1 MNPESIATVL
11 DLAGRA
17 LLAYLAGSL
26 SGALLLGRLYGVDI
40 RTQGSGNAG
49 GSNALRTQGWR
60 FALPV
65 VLIDTGKGALA
76 AAVIA
81 PLWASNWPVFDL
93 PWRQTAAGVAA
104 VAGHIWPLYFG
115 GRGGKGAATAAG
127 VAGALLPAALL
138 PLAALWLT
146 MLLISG
152 YASLATLSAVTAL
165 WPLLVWLGPDP
176 LPAAWHGLAGM
187 LLLLIVYTHRANI
200 GRLLTGTEARFRRP
214 FRRRPAPDT
223 PP

>member
-1 MNPESIATVL
+1 MITEPVSATL
-11 DLAGRA
+11 DLAARV

-26 SGALLLGRLYGVDI
+26 SGALLVGRFYGIDI

-65 VLIDTGKGALA
+65 VLVDLGKGVLTAAL
-76 AAVIA
+76 IA
-81 PLWASNWPVFDL
+81 PVWAASWPVFDL
-93 PWRQTAAGVAA
+93 SWRQAAAGIAA

-127 VAGALLPAALL
+127 VAGALLPAVVL
-138 PLAALWLT
+138 PLAALWIAT
-146 MLLISG
+146 FLISG
-152 YASLATLSAVTAL
+152 YASLATLLAMAGL
-165 WPLLVWLGPDP
+165 WPLLVWLGPAP
-176 LPAAWHGLAGM
+176 LPTAWHALAGA

-200 GRLLTGTEARFRRP
+200 ERLAAGREARFRRP
-214 FRRRPAPDT
+214 FQRRSPPA
-223 PP
+223 